1 MFAKLFITAVVIYVG
16 WLAVRNR
23 WREADRDGSGGTAGI
38 DHRPPLIPREAVR
51 TAAYA
56 LVALMVIGSGF
67 YLFQDWEHR
76 RQVIDVQVVNPAT
89 GAVDTYQAR
98 RRDIEGR
105 SFTTVDGRRI
115 RIADMERLVL
125 DERR

>member
-1 MFAKLFITAVVIYVG
+1 MFAKLFITAVVIYIG

-23 WREADRDGSGGTAGI
+23 WREADRDGGGAPRAR
-38 DHRPPLIPREAVR
+38 DDNPPLIPRDAVR

-56 LVALMVIGSGF
+56 LVALMVVGSGF

-76 RQVIDVQVVNPAT
+76 RTVVDVQVVNPAT
-89 GAVDTYQAR
+89 GAVETYQAR
-98 RRDIEGR
+98 RGDIDGR
-105 SFTTVDGRRI
+105 SFTTTDGRRI

>member
-1 MFAKLFITAVVIYVG
+1 MFAKLFITAVVITIA
-16 WLAVRNR
+16 WFAVRNR
-23 WREADRDGSGGTAGI
+23 WRELDGDGTRRPDAARD
-38 DHRPPLIPREAVR
+38 RPPLIPREAVR

-56 LVALMVIGSGF
+56 LVALMVAGSGF

-76 RQVIDVQVVNPAT
+76 RQVIEVQVVNPAT

-98 RRDIEGR
+98 RGDIDGR
-105 SFTTVDGRRI
+105 SFTTIDGRRI